1 MKSCLFFL
9 ISIVISPSFAQ
20 ETGYLQG
27 YIVTNENDTILGLV
41 KNKNF
46 TPYRVL
52 QDIKF
57 KKEKGGEMETYSPK
71 DLKSFQVGS
80 SRYVSKKF
88 GEDDLSFFEVLIEGD
103 LNYYELRVTGFG
115 TGNET
120 VYQMLQK
127 KNEDAFL
134 SVYGPNFQERLLKY
148 FSDEPILSEKIKAGV
163 YKRNKIDELVQEYNL
178 MKYIPQ
184 QSKTHKTA
192 TVSFYKRLSKTN
204 AELFLVF
211 NDTLEYRV
219 PDKYFFTLHVPVD
232 VRTKVCF
239 GTKDNKSCALISML
253 PHYPFPDYYELQT
266 GGAKMKFNIEK
277 RLQNQAQ
284 QDIAEL
290 GR

>member
-1 MKSCLFFL
+1 MKSYLLFLTF
-9 ISIVISPSFAQ
+9 IIMTPSFAQ
-20 ETGYLQG
+20 DTGYLHG

-57 KKEKGGEMETYSPK
+57 KKEKSGEMETYAPK

-127 KNEDAFL
+127 KNEDAFF
-134 SVYGPNFQERLLKY
+134 SVYGPNFQERLLAY
-148 FSDEPILSEKIKAGV
+148 FADEPILSEKIKAGT
-163 YKRNKIDELVQEYNL
+163 YKRNNIDKLVKEYNL

-184 QSKTHKTA
+184 PSKTRKTA

-211 NDTLEYRV
+211 NDTLEYRI
-219 PDKYFFTLHVPVD
+219 PDKYFFTLNVPVD

-239 GTKDNKSCALISML
+239 GTKDNKSCTLISML

-266 GGAKMKFNIEK
+266 GGAKLKFNIEK